1 MPPKKSSK
9 KLFSFRLIEREPGKA
24 PLRARSV
31 KLDMSWSAPLDDDEE
46 EKLEL
51 KLLLLD
57 LTFLLDDDIVCV
69 LFRLY
74 NTQDESRA
82 LPAQSAVR

>member
-1 MPPKKSSK
+1 MA
-9 KLFSFRLIEREPGKA
+9 G
-24 PLRARSV
+24 
-31 KLDMSWSAPLDDDEE
+31 MDDDEE